1 MIENMI
7 MKDTVKSKVKEI
19 ASSGCFKYLDPYFKV
34 VGTFNKMWLRELSM
48 GIENEERKVEYYVIE
63 MCP

>member
-34 VGTFNKMWLRELSM
+34 VGTFNKM
-48 GIENEERKVEYYVIE
+48 
-63 MCP
+63 